1 MLHSQSNIIGG
12 QCSELAT
19 IRQRI
24 QILNGVGLNTNF
36 KFVKQSS
43 KIHIYSHM
51 FNNQRWKQCDQ
62 FCELVAARH
71 LKGRINA
78 QKNA

>member
-1 MLHSQSNIIGG
+1 MVVKFKYYFSHFMLHSQSNIIGG

-36 KFVKQSS
+36 KFVKQS
-43 KIHIYSHM
+43 
-51 FNNQRWKQCDQ
+51 
-62 FCELVAARH
+62 
-71 LKGRINA
+71 
-78 QKNA
+78 